1 MEPLLGKTLAELQ
14 TIAIEAGLPRFVGKQ
29 LCEWIYRKRVTSFEQ
44 MTNISLKA
52 RQALQERYVIGRTE
66 PTAEAVS
73 KDGTRKYLF
82 PASVSKLGL
91 PTDANVSAS
100 DGEERRHTSPS
111 CRPAASDATVL
122 PNAVECVYLPE
133 DDRATLCVSTQ
144 AGCKMGCKFC
154 MTGTLGF
161 HGNLTADAI
170 LAQIL
175 HFLSPFTFNLSPL
188 TNLVLMGE
196 GEPMDNIDNVL
207 RALNVLTS
215 DWGLGWSPKRITV
228 STVGFLQKPSATVN
242 GQPALQRFLEET
254 DCHLAIS
261 LHNPNPEERAAIMP
275 AERLTPISHVLDL
288 VRQYDWSK
296 QRRLSFEYICWAG
309 VNDDIAH
316 AKQLLRLVSGLPCRV
331 NLIRFH
337 QSTNSP
343 QDVQALKST
352 NSPKDVFPAS
362 GVPTTNRQWGAS
374 SDEQRM
380 VAFRDYL
387 SAHGVTCTI
396 RKSRGEDILAA
407 CGMLVN
413 ALQK

>member
-29 LCEWIYRKRVTSFEQ
+29 LCEWIYRHHVTSFDE
-44 MTNISLKA
+44 MSNISLKA
-52 RQALQERYVIGRTE
+52 RQTLQEKYCIGRIQ

-73 KDGTRKYLF
+73 VDGTRKYLF
-82 PASVSKLGL
+82 QVEIQKSK
-91 PTDANVSAS
+91 VESI
-100 DGEERRHTSPS
+100 
-111 CRPAASDATVL
+111 
-122 PNAVECVYLPE
+122 ECVWLPE
-133 DDRATLCVSTQ
+133 EDRTTLCVSTQ

-170 LAQIL
+170 IAQVL
-175 HFLSPFTFNLSPL
+175 HFPDL

-207 RALNVLTS
+207 RALNVLTA

-228 STVGFLQKPSATVN
+228 STVGILQK
-242 GQPALQRFLEET
+242 QPALQRFLDET
-254 DCHLAIS
+254 ECHLAIS
-261 LHNPNPEERAAIMP
+261 LHNANTAERAAIMP
-275 AERLTPISHVLDL
+275 AQKLTPIEDVLDL
-288 VRQYDWSK
+288 VRQYDWSH
-296 QRRLSFEYICWAG
+296 QRRLSFEYICWSG
-309 VNDDIAH
+309 VNDDTTH
-316 AKQLLRLVSGLPCRV
+316 AKQLIRLVQGLPCRV

-337 QSTNSP
+337 AAANNQ
-343 QDVQALKST
+343 QATVS
-352 NSPKDVFPAS
+352 NPFPA
-362 GVPTTNRQWGAS
+362 

-380 VAFRDYL
+380 TAFRDYL
-387 SAHGVTCTI
+387 NAHGITCTI

-413 ALQK
+413 ALSENA